1 MINQQLTNYTTM
13 KKLAILLLTLSF
25 SFQTQAQSWWNS
37 KKVKGNGK
45 VITETRKISSFN
57 KVNVGGSFDVYL
69 IDGTEGKI
77 TLEGEENI
85 LKYIETE
92 VKKGKLNINF
102 KENTNIKTT
111 KKLIVTVPFE
121 NIESVALGGS
131 GNVIAKK
138 RIKAD
143 EASFALGGSG
153 NIVASVDAN
162 TVKASIGG
170 SGNIRLKGK
179 TDNLKCAIGGSG
191 NVKGYDLKT
200 NSLKASIAGSGDV
213 LATVSNKIKATVVGS
228 GSVYY
233 KGNPSQIDSNS
244 LGSGD
249 VIDRN

>member
-1 MINQQLTNYTTM
+1 M
-13 KKLAILLLTLSF
+13 KKQLITTVLILLSF
-25 SFQTQAQSWWNS
+25 TVNSQSWWSS
-37 KKVKGNGK
+37 KKIKGNGK
-45 VITETRKISSFN
+45 VITETRKISSFD
-57 KVNVGGSFDVYL
+57 KVNIGGSFDVYL

-92 VKKGKLNINF
+92 VKRGKLNIHF

-121 NIESVALGGS
+121 DIESIALGGS

-138 RIKAD
+138 RIRAD

-153 NIVASVDAN
+153 NITASVEAN
-162 TVKASIGG
+162 TVKTSIGG
-170 SGNIRLKGK
+170 SGNIKLKGK

-191 NVKGYDLKT
+191 NVKGYDLKA

-213 LATVSNKIKATVVGS
+213 LATVTNKIKATVVGS

-233 KGNPSQIDSNS
+233 KGKPSQIDSNS

>member
-1 MINQQLTNYTTM
+1 M
-13 KKLAILLLTLSF
+13 KKQLITTVLILLSF
-25 SFQTQAQSWWNS
+25 TVNSQSWWSS
-37 KKVKGNGK
+37 KKIKGNGK
-45 VITETRKISSFN
+45 VITETRKISSFD

-92 VKKGKLNINF
+92 VKNGKLNIHF

-121 NIESVALGGS
+121 DIESIALGGS

-138 RIKAD
+138 RIRAD

-153 NIVASVDAN
+153 NITASVEAN
-162 TVKASIGG
+162 TVKTSIGG
-170 SGNIRLKGK
+170 SGNIKLKGK

-191 NVKGYDLKT
+191 NVKGYDLKA

-213 LATVSNKIKATVVGS
+213 LATVTNKIKATVVGS

>member
-1 MINQQLTNYTTM
+1 M
-13 KKLAILLLTLSF
+13 KKQLITTVLILLSF
-25 SFQTQAQSWWNS
+25 TVNSQSWWSS
-37 KKVKGNGK
+37 KKIKGNGK
-45 VITETRKISSFN
+45 VITETRKISSFD

-69 IDGTEGKI
+69 IDGTEGKV

-85 LKYIETE
+85 LKHIVTE
-92 VKKGKLNINF
+92 VKSGKLNIHF
-102 KENTNIKTT
+102 KENTNISTT

-121 NIESVALGGS
+121 DIESVALGGS

-143 EASFALGGSG
+143 EASFAIGGSG
-153 NIVASVDAN
+153 NITASVEAN
-162 TVKASIGG
+162 TVKTSIGG

-213 LATVSNKIKATVVGS
+213 LATVTNKIKATVVGS
-228 GSVYY
+228 GSIYY

-249 VIDRN
+249 IIDRN